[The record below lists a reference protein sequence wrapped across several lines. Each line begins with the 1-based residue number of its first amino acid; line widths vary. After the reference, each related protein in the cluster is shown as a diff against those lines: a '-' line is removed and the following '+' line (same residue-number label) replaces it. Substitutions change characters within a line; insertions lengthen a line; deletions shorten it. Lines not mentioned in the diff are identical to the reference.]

1 MDDAE
6 AGAVQVEL
14 VHDLVA
20 RGLRYGDEGVGVAGC
35 SGDDL
40 THAERRHAAERA
52 LPEEGHVVESDH
64 VRRSGRADRSDARQR
79 VDQVRADSPRKSW
92 EQHLLAEL
100 TAAALALL
108 ARERADSRPRAPAVV
123 PEHPRAGVRGGHGDA
138 DTGVRLLE
146 RRRQAAQV
154 GLRST
159 GAAGVQEQ
167 RIQQEMRHEDDA
179 TVTRRMGYV
188 DWHEEPGYWRD
199 VTRHFPKDARLL
211 DVGCGGAWIGD
222 HFDDYTGIDVSPEA
236 VEAARSRGRQVLLVD
251 GDEPLPFDEESF
263 DGVVLKDVL
272 EHVANPV
279 TLVRE
284 VRRVLRPG
292 GRVFASSPDAQRWV
306 WDDYTHRRP
315 FTRKSFRK
323 LFEDQGLRVE
333 QLGYES
339 VMPGSGIISGWTKR
353 NRRPRLLAALARL
366 PMVRRN
372 VWLVATRHRSP

>member
-1 MDDAE
+1 M
-6 AGAVQVEL
+6 Q
-14 VHDLVA
+14 
-20 RGLRYGDEGVGVAGC
+20 
-35 SGDDL
+35 
-40 THAERRHAAERA
+40 
-52 LPEEGHVVESDH
+52 
-64 VRRSGRADRSDARQR
+64 
-79 VDQVRADSPRKSW
+79 
-92 EQHLLAEL
+92 
-100 TAAALALL
+100 
-108 ARERADSRPRAPAVV
+108 
-123 PEHPRAGVRGGHGDA
+123 
-138 DTGVRLLE
+138 

-154 GLRST
+154 GLRAA
-159 GAAGVQEQ
+159 GAARVEKQ
-167 RIQQEMRHEDDA
+167 RVEDEVWHGHDA

-199 VTRHFPKDARLL
+199 VTRHFPRDARLL

-279 TLVRE
+279 ALVRE

-339 VMPGSGIISGWTKR
+339 VMPGSGIVSGWTKR
-353 NRRPRLLAALARL
+353 NRRPRLARPRSRGCRWCAATSGLWPAAEPSAARARRDHHELLARAGRCVSEARFAIAASTRSRRVPVERSLVREPALPDRSALAEHLKRVGRGGRRRL
-366 PMVRRN
+366 RLEAGVAAASLSRDARVKSTRWRGGSRPRQSQPKRRGPAPRGSA
-372 VWLVATRHRSP
+372 WRSKAARQAAAGALFAAGPQPGRTGARSRG